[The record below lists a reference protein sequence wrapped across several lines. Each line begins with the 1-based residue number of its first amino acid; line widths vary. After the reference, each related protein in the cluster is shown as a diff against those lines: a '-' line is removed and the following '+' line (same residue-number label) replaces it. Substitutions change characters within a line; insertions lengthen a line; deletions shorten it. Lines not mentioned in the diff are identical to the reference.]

1 MWSLLYGVIPPSWTT
16 KPLGLIK
23 IWPLF
28 LQSCI
33 ILIGSNIN
41 CTNAISLST
50 NHSDGR
56 NQFRFWF
63 SQFTSTKIFFKSF
76 YILVKYLFFITS
88 KKEKW
93 QNAFAFTRMH
103 WSQDDVYFCLCQ
115 ITWYLFASLDTIPN
129 CCI

>member
-1 MWSLLYGVIPPSWTT
+1 MWSLLYGIIPPSWTT

-50 NHSDGR
+50 SHSDGR
-56 NQFRFWF
+56 NQFGFWF

-93 QNAFAFTRMH
+93 RNAFAFTRMH
-103 WSQDDVYFCLCQ
+103 WSQDDVHFCLCQ
-115 ITWYLFASLDTIPN
+115 IMWYLFPSLDTIPN